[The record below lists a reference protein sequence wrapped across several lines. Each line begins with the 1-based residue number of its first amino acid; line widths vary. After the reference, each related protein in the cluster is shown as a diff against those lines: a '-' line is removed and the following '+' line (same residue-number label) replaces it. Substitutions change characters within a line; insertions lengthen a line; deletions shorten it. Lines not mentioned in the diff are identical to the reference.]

1 MAISTLVTINQITN
15 RDFKSLL
22 NIFRLKQVITE
33 PTRTTEASSNLIDLI
48 ITNRPENITS
58 KVVFVNSI
66 ADHEMITCSRKINI
80 IRYNPKTVECRNY
93 TNCSPEKLRSNVVTI
108 DWSPVYD
115 ATDVGL
121 AVHYF
126 ISSLQVVFRTHVPH
140 IEEHVKTQPNIEKSE
155 KI

>member
-1 MAISTLVTINQITN
+1 M
-15 RDFKSLL
+15 
-22 NIFRLKQVITE
+22 ITE

-48 ITNRPENITS
+48 ITNRPENITN

-66 ADHEMITCSRKINI
+66 TDHEMITCSRKINN

-93 TNCSPEKLRSNVVTI
+93 TNYSPEKLRSNVVKI

-115 ATDVGL
+115 ATDVDL

-126 ISSLQVVFRTHVPH
+126 ISSLQVVFRTHAPH
-140 IEEHVKTQPNIEKSE
+140 IEKHVKSRPCPWLGIGIKKLMTQPNIEKSE

>member
-22 NIFRLKQVITE
+22 NIFGLKQVITE

-48 ITNRPENITS
+48 ITNRPENITN

-66 ADHEMITCSRKINI
+66 TDHEMITCSRKINN

-93 TNCSPEKLRSNVVTI
+93 TNYSPEKLRSNVG
-108 DWSPVYD
+108 
-115 ATDVGL
+115 GL
-121 AVHYF
+121 FVSEF
-126 ISSLQVVFRTHVPH
+126 IEFLISSKDISVSQRLKCSLDIFFPLGILQTNSVVAAV
-140 IEEHVKTQPNIEKSE
+140 EVDLV
-155 KI
+155 